1 MERKCMICGA
11 ELGECEKYCGSCGAK
26 APDGAAV
33 KEDVELKYVTKDVK
47 SKFTWGWHGVYCNFI
62 IIIQSI
68 GLILSGIVGMIDMSR
83 QISSY
88 PAYVMDN
95 PSAKVL
101 VTAIY
106 IFGVLYTL
114 LGVFGFVT
122 RHLLVNFHRFG
133 VESVL
138 IFTGCG
144 VAFPF
149 LLWLVTI
156 MSVPGG
162 TGLVDLIRSI
172 LVPSVILFTN
182 MVYYLKRIDVYE

>member
-1 MERKCMICGA
+1 MICGA

>member
-1 MERKCMICGA
+1 
-11 ELGECEKYCGSCGAK
+11 
-26 APDGAAV
+26 
-33 KEDVELKYVTKDVK
+33 
-47 SKFTWGWHGVYCNFI
+47 
-62 IIIQSI
+62 
-68 GLILSGIVGMIDMSR
+68 
-83 QISSY
+83 
-88 PAYVMDN
+88 MDN

-122 RHLLVNFHRFG
+122 RYFLVNFHRFG